1 MFKHPLAIVC
11 ALAFVVG
18 GAAAFVLEYPPR
30 RAAGVQDVAETGAGV
45 SPGAA
50 AEPEAAGGR
59 PAEGASPEEMT
70 VPEGRGGSAT
80 VTDAGTDDTSGG
92 QPSVVITGRES
103 AERQAGEGRRTA
115 RGYTRISSGGAAPVG
130 RGIAGY
136 AAGGVK
142 KTGVGV
148 KRAGAAVGK
157 TFGKIG
163 GVFQD

>member
-1 MFKHPLAIVC
+1 LFKHPLAIVC

-18 GAAAFVLEYPPR
+18 GAAAFVLEYQPR
-30 RAAGVQDVAETGAGV
+30 RAAGVQGVAETGAGV

-59 PAEGASPEEMT
+59 PAGGAPPEVMT
-70 VPEGRGGSAT
+70 APEGRGDSAA

-92 QPSVVITGRES
+92 QLSVVMKGRES
-103 AERQAGEGRRTA
+103 AGRQAGEGRRTA
-115 RGYTRISSGGAAPVG
+115 RGHTRVSSGGAAPAG

-163 GVFQD
+163 GVFHD